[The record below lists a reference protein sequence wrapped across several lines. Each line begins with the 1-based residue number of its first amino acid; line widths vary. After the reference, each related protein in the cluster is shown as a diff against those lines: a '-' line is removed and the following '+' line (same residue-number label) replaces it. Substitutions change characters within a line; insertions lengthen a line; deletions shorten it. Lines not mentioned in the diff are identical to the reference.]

1 MPKFLNVD
9 ELYRVLQRELPE
21 GVYPDGAPDRFYSTA
36 SIYSKAQMLANGYA
50 NMERIYANYFP
61 ETADEKIDDWVVKAF
76 GAKFNDS
83 VTLLEKQSRVIEKI
97 RKQPRISLWEI
108 LTLVSG
114 YIPEGKYVQ
123 IFQYCELDRQPWQ
136 LGVSLLGQNTY
147 LYFVSAF
154 DQVGVPALEFCEY
167 VSNLH
172 WRLGGDRLGVDT
184 TLFGGDQQLITQ
196 AQIDAYAYEIRIFDY
211 EVTGLDLQNMEKEIQ
226 AAQPARSAYILRQN
240 LNLND
245 FGLTVPVTNVDAFDL
260 VNCITR
266 NALATTG
273 YDGLTEAT

>member
-21 GVYPDGAPDRFYSTA
+21 GVYPDGKPDRFYSTA
-36 SIYSKAQMLANGYA
+36 SIYSKAQLLANGYT
-50 NMERIYANYFP
+50 NMSRIYANYFP
-61 ETADEKIDDWVVKAF
+61 ADADEKIDDWVVKAF
-76 GAKFNDS
+76 GSKFNDS
-83 VTLLEKQSRVIEKI
+83 VTLAEKQSRVIEKI

-123 IFQYCELDRQPWQ
+123 ILEYGKLDLHPWR
-136 LGVSLLGQNTY
+136 LGVSLLGQNTF
-147 LYFVSAF
+147 LYFVPAF

-172 WRLGGDRLGVDT
+172 WRLGGDRLGVNT
-184 TLFGGDQQLITQ
+184 TLFGGDQQLITK
-196 AQIDAYAYEIRIFDY
+196 AQLDAYAYEIRIFDY

-226 AAQPARSAYILRQN
+226 AAQPARSGYILRQN

-245 FGLTVPVTNVDAFDL
+245 FGLTVPVTDVNEFDL